1 MNHVGNTKMVLHQT
15 CSALATYQPQDQYDL
30 KLSIERAPEDG
41 KKKKQTKED
50 MAGHY
55 KWRPE
60 RDGTGKMQSL
70 MSEIIVEDFHQVEDF
85 HHPVFRWEQRKLSLS
100 NISIPIPKAT
110 TQTSSLQ

>member
-50 MAGHY
+50 MAAWQDIINEDLKEMGL
-55 KWRPE
+55 E
-60 RDGTGKMQSL
+60 RCK
-70 MSEIIVEDFHQVEDF
+70 V
-85 HHPVFRWEQRKLSLS
+85 
-100 NISIPIPKAT
+100 
-110 TQTSSLQ
+110 

>member
-41 KKKKQTKED
+41 KKKKQPKED

-55 KWRPE
+55 K
-60 RDGTGKMQSL
+60 
-70 MSEIIVEDFHQVEDF
+70 
-85 HHPVFRWEQRKLSLS
+85 
-100 NISIPIPKAT
+100 
-110 TQTSSLQ
+110 